1 MVCRRGCHRVTD
13 TGQMAT
19 VMSSST
25 KGAAI
30 CVALFI
36 LAPMLA
42 AGWPLMN
49 SLIDLVPAAYAK
61 MRQDKLTIVSAQG
74 ESEHTFSIEVASTE
88 QEKAL
93 GLMFR
98 TELADGEGMLFPYS
112 AERSLQ
118 MWMHNT
124 YIPLDMLFIRA
135 DGTIA
140 RIEERAEPLSD
151 RVISSDLPVLAVLEI
166 PGGASS
172 RLGIKAGDKVR
183 YPIFSGASGH

>member
-1 MVCRRGCHRVTD
+1 MAFRQGCHPVTNAG
-13 TGQMAT
+13 TMAI
-19 VMSSST
+19 VVSSST

-36 LAPMLA
+36 LPPLFVAT
-42 AGWPLMN
+42 WPLMN
-49 SLIDLVPAAYAK
+49 ALIELVPAAYAK
-61 MRQDKLTIVSAQG
+61 MRQDKLTIVSATGG
-74 ESEHTFSIEVASTE
+74 EHAFAIEVASTE

-98 TELADGEGMLFPYS
+98 TELRDGEGMLFPYT
-112 AERSLQ
+112 AERGLQ

-124 YIPLDMLFIRA
+124 YIPLDMVFIRS

-151 RVISSDLPVLAVLEI
+151 RVISSGAAVLAVLEI
-166 PGGASS
+166 PGGAAA
-172 RLGIKAGDKVR
+172 RLGIKSGDKVR
-183 YPIFSGASGH
+183 YPIFSNSDAR

>member
-1 MVCRRGCHRVTD
+1 
-13 TGQMAT
+13 MAT
-19 VMSSST
+19 VVSSTT

-36 LAPMLA
+36 FPPLFV

-49 SLIDLVPAAYAK
+49 ALIDLAPAAYAK
-61 MRQDKLTIVSAQG
+61 MRQDKLTIVSATG
-74 ESEHTFSIEVASTE
+74 ATEHAFSIEVASTE

-98 TELADGEGMLFPYS
+98 TELSDDQGMLFPYP
-112 AERSLQ
+112 AERGLQ

-135 DGTIA
+135 DGTIV

-151 RVISSDLPVLAVLEI
+151 RVISSGSAVLAVLEI
-166 PGGASS
+166 PGGAAA
-172 RLGIKAGDKVR
+172 RLGIKSGDKVR
-183 YPIFSGASGH
+183 YPIFSGADAR

>member
-1 MVCRRGCHRVTD
+1 
-13 TGQMAT
+13 MAT

-36 LAPMLA
+36 FLPVFA
-42 AGWPLMN
+42 ASFPVLN
-49 SLIDLVPAAYAK
+49 RLIDLVPAAYAK

-74 ESEHTFSIEVASTE
+74 GAEHPFTVEVASTE

-98 TELADGEGMLFPYS
+98 TSLGDGEGMLFPYP
-112 AERSLQ
+112 AERGLQ
-118 MWMHNT
+118 MWMRNT
-124 YIPLDMLFIRA
+124 YIPLDMLFIRT

-140 RIEERAEPLSD
+140 RIEEGAEPLSD
-151 RVISSDLPVLAVLEI
+151 RVISSGATVLAVLEI
-166 PGGASS
+166 PGGAAA

-183 YPIFSGASGH
+183 YPIFSGAAGP

>member
-1 MVCRRGCHRVTD
+1 MTIVV
-13 TGQMAT
+13 
-19 VMSSST
+19 SNPT

-36 LAPMLA
+36 CPPVAVTA
-42 AGWPLMN
+42 WP
-49 SLIDLVPAAYAK
+49 SLNAVTDLVPAAYAK
-61 MRQDKLTIVSAQG
+61 MRQDTLTIVSAG
-74 ESEHTFSIEVASTE
+74 GRAEHAFSIEVAATE
-88 QEKAL
+88 REKAL

-98 TELADGEGMLFPYS
+98 TELGDSQGMLFPYA
-112 AERSLQ
+112 AERGLQ

-151 RVISSDLPVLAVLEI
+151 RVISSGAPVLAVLEI
-166 PGGASS
+166 PGGAAA

-183 YPIFSGASGH
+183 YPIFSGADVR

>member
-1 MVCRRGCHRVTD
+1 
-13 TGQMAT
+13 MAT

-36 LAPMLA
+36 FLPVFA
-42 AGWPLMN
+42 ASFPVING
-49 SLIDLVPAAYAK
+49 LINLVPAAHAK

-74 ESEHTFSIEVASTE
+74 GAEHPFTIEVASTE

-98 TELADGEGMLFPYS
+98 TALGDGEGMLFPYP
-112 AERSLQ
+112 AERGLQ
-118 MWMHNT
+118 MWMRNT

-151 RVISSDLPVLAVLEI
+151 HVISSGTTVLAVLEI
-166 PGGASS
+166 PGGAAS

-183 YPIFSGASGH
+183 YPIFSGSAGQ

>member
-1 MVCRRGCHRVTD
+1 
-13 TGQMAT
+13 MAT

-36 LAPMLA
+36 LAPLLA

-49 SLIDLVPAAYAK
+49 SLINLVPAAYAK
-61 MRQDKLTIVSAQG
+61 MRQDTLTIVSAQG
-74 ESEHTFSIEVASTE
+74 GGEHPFSIEVATTE

-98 TELADGEGMLFPYS
+98 TVLGDREGMLFPYP

-124 YIPLDMLFIRA
+124 YIPLDMVFIRA

-151 RVISSDLPVLAVLEI
+151 RVISSGDKVLAVLEI
-166 PGGASS
+166 PGGAAS

-183 YPIFSGASGH
+183 YPVFSGSDSH

>member
-1 MVCRRGCHRVTD
+1 
-13 TGQMAT
+13 MAT

-42 AGWPLMN
+42 AGWPTMN

-74 ESEHTFSIEVASTE
+74 GSEHTFSIEVASTE

-166 PGGASS
+166 SGGAAA

-183 YPIFSGASGH
+183 YPIFSGTSGH

>member
-1 MVCRRGCHRVTD
+1 MV
-13 TGQMAT
+13 T
-19 VMSSST
+19 VVSSST

-36 LAPMLA
+36 FPPLFV
-42 AGWPLMN
+42 AGWPFMN
-49 SLIDLVPAAYAK
+49 ALIELVPAAYAK
-61 MRQDKLTIVSAQG
+61 MRQDKLTIVSAAG
-74 ESEHTFSIEVASTE
+74 ATEHAFSIEVASTE

-98 TELADGEGMLFPYS
+98 TELSDGQGMLFPYP
-112 AERSLQ
+112 AERGLQ

-124 YIPLDMLFIRA
+124 YIPLDMVFIHA

-151 RVISSDLPVLAVLEI
+151 RVISSGSAVLAVLEI
-166 PGGASS
+166 PGGAAQ
-172 RLGIKAGDKVR
+172 RLGIKTGDKVR
-183 YPIFSGASGH
+183 YPIFSGSDAR

>member
-1 MVCRRGCHRVTD
+1 
-13 TGQMAT
+13 MAT

-36 LAPMLA
+36 FPPLFVA
-42 AGWPLMN
+42 AWPFVNVLV
-49 SLIDLVPAAYAK
+49 DLVPPAYAK
-61 MRQDKLTIVSAQG
+61 MRQDMLKIVSSAG
-74 ESEHTFSIEVASTE
+74 GAEHSFSIEVASTE
-88 QEKAL
+88 KEKAL

-98 TELADGEGMLFPYS
+98 TQLRDDQGMLFPYT
-112 AERSLQ
+112 AERGLQ

-135 DGTIA
+135 DGTIT

-151 RVISSDLPVLAVLEI
+151 RVISSGSPVLAVLEL
-166 PGGASS
+166 PGGAAA
-172 RLGIKAGDKVR
+172 RLGIKPGDKVR
-183 YPIFSGASGH
+183 YPIFSGS